1 MLSSAM
7 LVTLGLIICTVLM
20 DSCAAQRDP
29 FDMFAEVDHP
39 LQELSS
45 DFMTSSP
52 PARTDQEIT
61 TMEHYKELHRILV
74 RILWNSLR
82 ISDLSALQE
91 QVVKLQIHAIL
102 DEKDM
107 ALLAQ
112 YCSLNQTVSRTVSA
126 DTINSIF
133 SRLFTSVAVASDIER
148 DFWWLSPSS
157 FLYSA
162 IFSLATLILMLFV
175 FHIGLRR
182 LWLSVPCLIIAAVV
196 VQSLVKKYHERL
208 AEKMSVLS
216 RYDGPPEH
224 CKPRHLQSWSV
235 WLSGLFSL
243 RPGHDECAHYYQ
255 HIVTEPWISASLE
268 ETIWELVMGPIV
280 TFGRVS
286 GKSVGL
292 FYDNVVN
299 YVPFW
304 VAVLLI
310 PLCLIV
316 SVIPFLCFVR
326 FLLLTPKVPVSRR
339 RPKHKQ
345 IKSQSLP
352 SITKN

>member
-1 MLSSAM
+1 M
-7 LVTLGLIICTVLM
+7 LVTFGLIICTVLM

-39 LQELSS
+39 PQELSS
-45 DFMTSSP
+45 DFMTSSS

-61 TMEHYKELHRILV
+61 TMEHYKELHRVLV

-82 ISDLSALQE
+82 ISDLSTLQE
-91 QVVKLQIHAIL
+91 QVVELQIHAIL
-102 DEKDM
+102 DQKDM
-107 ALLAQ
+107 ALIAQ

-133 SRLFTSVAVASDIER
+133 SRLFTSVAVASEIET

-162 IFSLATLILMLFV
+162 IFSLATLILMLVV
-175 FHIGLRR
+175 FHIGFRR
-182 LWLSVPCLIIAAVV
+182 LWLSLPCLIIAAVV

-286 GKSVGL
+286 GKGVGL

-310 PLCLIV
+310 PLCLMV

-326 FLLLTPKVPVSRR
+326 FLLLTPKIPVSRR